1 LRIERNH
8 NLEIDEI
15 KVRVDEIADDLK
27 GRLNLSTRWDGHDL
41 RISGSGVKG
50 AIFVSEVAVIVDVR
64 LGLPVM
70 LMEGM
75 IRAEIERTMDEH
87 LSGPDKNESA

>member
-1 LRIERNH
+1 MRIERTH
-8 NLEIDEI
+8 NLEVDEI
-15 KVRVDEIADDLK
+15 KARVDEIADDLK
-27 GRLNLSTRWDGHDL
+27 GHLNLDTRWDGHDL
-41 RISGSGVKG
+41 QISGSGVKG
-50 AIFVSEVAVIVDVR
+50 AIFVTEVAVIVDVR

-87 LSGPDKNESA
+87 LSDPDENQTV

>member
-1 LRIERNH
+1 MRIERRH
-8 NLEIDEI
+8 DLEIDEL
-15 KVRVDEIADDLK
+15 KVRVDELADDLK
-27 GRLNLSTRWDGHDL
+27 DRLNLDTRWDGHDL

-50 AIFVSEVAVIVDVR
+50 AIFITADSVIVDVR

-75 IRAEIERTMDEH
+75 IRAEIMRTMDEH
-87 LSGPDKNESA
+87 LSDPDENSSA